1 MNSDMS
7 YYYLDKGVLLE
18 NTPLIK
24 VIRNYIWDPSG
35 VFSISSLLKISISIL
50 ITISINHYPQPLTTL
65 SMN

>member
-35 VFSISSLLKISISIL
+35 VFSISSLLKTSISIL
-50 ITISINHYPQPLTTL
+50 ITISINHDPQPLTTL

>member
-35 VFSISSLLKISISIL
+35 VFSISSLLKTSISIL